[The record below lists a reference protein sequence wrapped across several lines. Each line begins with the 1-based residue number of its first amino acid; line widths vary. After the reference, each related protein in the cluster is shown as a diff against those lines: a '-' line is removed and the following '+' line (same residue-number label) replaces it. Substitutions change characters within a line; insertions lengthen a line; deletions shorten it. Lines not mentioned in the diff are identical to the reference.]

1 MFMLT
6 PFIENKKLSF
16 EEILNGIEELSY
28 SQGFYGRLLR
38 DIYELDE
45 ESYQAVKEKWDGA
58 FVSDNLLWG
67 RQVSNAPE
75 YL

>member
-16 EEILNGIEELSY
+16 EEILDGIEELSY
-28 SQGFYGRLLR
+28 SQGFYGRLLNA
-38 DIYELDE
+38 IYELDE

-58 FVSDNLLWG
+58 FSDMLDFILYI
-67 RQVSNAPE
+67 E
-75 YL
+75 M

>member
-38 DIYELDE
+38 GIYELDE
-45 ESYQAVKEKWDGA
+45 ESYQALKEKWDGA
-58 FVSDNLLWG
+58 FADMLDFILYI
-67 RQVSNAPE
+67 E
-75 YL
+75 M

>member
-1 MFMLT
+1 MLT

-16 EEILNGIEELSY
+16 EEVLNGIEELSY

-45 ESYQAVKEKWDGA
+45 ESYQELKEKWDEE
-58 FVSDNLLWG
+58 FTDMLDFILYI
-67 RQVSNAPE
+67 E
-75 YL
+75 M